1 MRRARSS
8 TSPNVS
14 PFCNRSTAPLLQTRR
29 TPFCSTAVSPFT
41 PIRHV
46 SRRSATPLRTALAW
60 ISGGYNPKRRMAPS
74 ASGHKDPMA
83 LYFLRRF
90 LLIIPTLL
98 GITLVCFVIIN
109 LAPGSP
115 IQQKLAAL
123 RFGGAMGSAGM
134 GSLGG
139 ERGDQGVTEEVIA
152 ALRKQYGFDKPLL
165 VRYGIW
171 LKNIVTLNFGDS
183 FTYEEPAI
191 DVILARI
198 PISLQFGLVSL
209 ILTYVVCV
217 TLGVGKALQ
226 DGSAFD
232 VSSTVVLFVFYS
244 IPSLMLGILL
254 IVFVAGADN
263 SWFPTGGIVSDNYA
277 DLPFWEQ
284 VADRVRHFILPLCCY
299 MIGSFTFLTML
310 MKNSMLDV
318 IKLDYILTAKAKGLA
333 AIIVY
338 MKHALRNALIP
349 IVTGMSGIL
358 SIFLAGSVIIERL
371 FQIDGMG
378 LLGYNAA
385 LARDY
390 NVLMGLIFISSVLFL
405 AGRLLVDVLYVLVD
419 PRIDFS

>member
-1 MRRARSS
+1 M
-8 TSPNVS
+8 V
-14 PFCNRSTAPLLQTRR
+14 
-29 TPFCSTAVSPFT
+29 
-41 PIRHV
+41 
-46 SRRSATPLRTALAW
+46 
-60 ISGGYNPKRRMAPS
+60 
-74 ASGHKDPMA
+74 
-83 LYFLRRF
+83 LYFLRRLF
-90 LLIIPTLL
+90 LMIPTLL
-98 GITLVCFVIIN
+98 GITMVCFVIIN

-123 RFGGAMGSAGM
+123 RFGGAMGGADTS
-134 GSLGG
+134 SLGG
-139 ERGDQGVTEEVIA
+139 ERGDQGVTEEIIA
-152 ALRKQYGFDKPLL
+152 ALKRQYGFDKPLL
-165 VRYGIW
+165 ARYGIW
-171 LKNIVTLNFGDS
+171 LTNIATLNFGDS
-183 FTYEEPAI
+183 FIYEEPVI
-191 DVILARI
+191 DVIRARI

-217 TLGVGKALQ
+217 TLGVIKALQ

-232 VSSTVVLFVFYS
+232 VSSTVVLFVLYS
-244 IPSLMLGILL
+244 VPPLMLGILL
-254 IVFVAGADN
+254 IVLVAGADN
-263 SWFPTGGIVSDNYA
+263 SWFPTGGIVSDHYA
-277 DLPFWEQ
+277 DLFLWEQ
-284 VADRVRHFILPLCCY
+284 VVDRLRHFILPLCCY

-318 IKLDYILTAKAKGLA
+318 IKLDYVLTAKAKGLTDKA
-333 AIIVY
+333 VY

-405 AGRLLVDVLYVLVD
+405 VGRLLVDLLYVLVD

>member
-1 MRRARSS
+1 M
-8 TSPNVS
+8 
-14 PFCNRSTAPLLQTRR
+14 
-29 TPFCSTAVSPFT
+29 
-41 PIRHV
+41 
-46 SRRSATPLRTALAW
+46 
-60 ISGGYNPKRRMAPS
+60 G
-74 ASGHKDPMA
+74 

-115 IQQKLAAL
+115 IQQKLAIL
-123 RFGGAMGSAGM
+123 RFGGAMGGVDTS
-134 GSLGG
+134 SLSG
-139 ERGDQGVTEEVIA
+139 ERGDQGVPKEVIE
-152 ALRKQYGFDKPLL
+152 ALTKQYGFDKPLL

-171 LKNIVTLNFGDS
+171 LKNIATLNFGDS

-277 DLPFWEQ
+277 DISFWEQ

-318 IKLDYILTAKAKGLA
+318 IQLDYILTAKAKGLA
-333 AIIVY
+333 ATIVY

>member
-1 MRRARSS
+1 M
-8 TSPNVS
+8 
-14 PFCNRSTAPLLQTRR
+14 
-29 TPFCSTAVSPFT
+29 
-41 PIRHV
+41 
-46 SRRSATPLRTALAW
+46 
-60 ISGGYNPKRRMAPS
+60 G
-74 ASGHKDPMA
+74 

-123 RFGGAMGSAGM
+123 RFGGAMGGAGT

-152 ALRKQYGFDKPLL
+152 ALTKQYGFDKPLL

-171 LKNIVTLNFGDS
+171 LKNIATLNFGDS
-183 FTYEEPAI
+183 FIYEEPAI

-263 SWFPTGGIVSDNYA
+263 SWFPTGGIVSDTYA

-284 VADRVRHFILPLCCY
+284 VTDRVRHFILPLCCY

-333 AIIVY
+333 ERIVY

-371 FQIDGMG
+371 FQINGMG

-405 AGRLLVDVLYVLVD
+405 VGRLLVDVLYVLVD

>member
-1 MRRARSS
+1 
-8 TSPNVS
+8 
-14 PFCNRSTAPLLQTRR
+14 
-29 TPFCSTAVSPFT
+29 
-41 PIRHV
+41 
-46 SRRSATPLRTALAW
+46 
-60 ISGGYNPKRRMAPS
+60 
-74 ASGHKDPMA
+74 MA

-171 LKNIVTLNFGDS
+171 LKNIATLNFGDS

-232 VSSTVVLFVFYS
+232 VSSTVMLFVFYS

-318 IKLDYILTAKAKGLA
+318 IKLDYILTAQAKGLA
-333 AIIVY
+333 ESIVY

>member
-1 MRRARSS
+1 M
-8 TSPNVS
+8 
-14 PFCNRSTAPLLQTRR
+14 
-29 TPFCSTAVSPFT
+29 
-41 PIRHV
+41 
-46 SRRSATPLRTALAW
+46 
-60 ISGGYNPKRRMAPS
+60 
-74 ASGHKDPMA
+74 
-83 LYFLRRF
+83 
-90 LLIIPTLL
+90 IPTLL
-98 GITLVCFVIIN
+98 GITLVCFIIIN

-115 IQQKLAAL
+115 IQQKLLAL
-123 RFGGAMGSAGM
+123 RFGGALEGTGT
-134 GSLGG
+134 GGLGV

-152 ALRKQYGFDKPLL
+152 ALTRQYGFDKPLL

-171 LKNIVTLNFGDS
+171 LKNIATLNFGDS
-183 FTYEEPAI
+183 FVYEEPVI
-191 DVILARI
+191 EVILARV

-217 TLGVGKALQ
+217 ILGVIKALQ
-226 DGSAFD
+226 DGSTFD
-232 VSSTVVLFVFYS
+232 ASSTVVLFVLYS
-244 IPSLMLGILL
+244 VPSLMLGILL

-263 SWFPTGGIVSDNYA
+263 SWFPTGGIVSDTYD
-277 DLPFWEQ
+277 DLTFWGQ
-284 VADRVRHFILPLCCY
+284 VEDRLRHFILPLCCY

-318 IKLDYILTAKAKGLA
+318 IKLDYVLTAKAKGLA
-333 AIIVY
+333 DKIVY

-390 NVLMGLIFISSVLFL
+390 NVLMGLIFLSSVFFL

-419 PRIDFS
+419 PRIDFA